1 MSCLL
6 FLMRSRSALRS
17 SSMLSL
23 MRLASAS
30 RWRRAMRSCSVSDAG
45 GRRSW
50 EKGSPSVLVL
60 CTDGGLEAVSMA
72 GSPRRMEGSV
82 EERTGVGALAS
93 AAGERRE
100 EKGAEG

>member
-1 MSCLL
+1 MFPSDFAVLTIVSMS
-6 FLMRSRSALRS
+6 RSRLVEPAVR
-17 SSMLSL
+17 M
-23 MRLASAS
+23 
-30 RWRRAMRSCSVSDAG
+30 W
-45 GRRSW
+45 RRSW

-72 GSPRRMEGSV
+72 GSPRRMVGSV